1 MVLGVETGEILRT
14 KPGVTSAAL
23 PVNDHGCRPL
33 DVDPYDPHT
42 GPVHA
47 VDCSP
52 FFRNVFL
59 SCSSDGCIR
68 LYSVLERHALRSLEP
83 PTSGET
89 AFGATTKNNFLYDAQ
104 FSPFRPG
111 VVACVSRNSSL
122 HLYDLEKDKS
132 KPVVSLDASSS
143 QTTPAEGTASGI
155 PVLRVSF
162 NPANPRLVATGDIR
176 GVVRIWGLSA
186 ELYQPDLERAA
197 VRRSEGASANK
208 KEDPLDVADAEQ
220 NPIRL
225 LLGFSV

>member
-1 MVLGVETGEILRT
+1 M
-14 KPGVTSAAL
+14 
-23 PVNDHGCRPL
+23 
-33 DVDPYDPHT
+33 
-42 GPVHA
+42 
-47 VDCSP
+47 
-52 FFRNVFL
+52 
-59 SCSSDGCIR
+59 
-68 LYSVLERHALRSLEP
+68 LRSLVGSEMCIR
-83 PTSGET
+83 
-89 AFGATTKNNFLYDAQ
+89 D
-104 FSPFRPG
+104 R
-111 VVACVSRNSSL
+111 
-122 HLYDLEKDKS
+122 S